1 MARDI
6 EENYI
11 LWMDAF
17 LRLMQKENYFDI
29 SVEDIAREA
38 GMSRVG
44 FYNYFPDKEE
54 LLWKTYRYVFMEVE
68 TKVTSMDPT
77 TLLSD
82 GKPLTYYVFENVKK
96 NRAFFRNLFCEGMP
110 FEFQAKLT
118 DYIAK
123 ESFRTHEDLRKKYR
137 RTDFPYFLIN
147 EYLTGALLAVL
158 RSILSTDAEWDSER
172 LSEFFTALA
181 APGILSML
189 ANQT

>member
-6 EENYI
+6 EGNYAV
-11 LWMDAF
+11 WMDAF
-17 LRLMQKENYFDI
+17 LRLMQRENYFDI

-38 GMSRVG
+38 RMSRVG

-54 LLWKTYRYVFMEVE
+54 LLWKTYRYVFLEVE
-68 TKVTSMDPT
+68 TRVASMDPT

-96 NRAFFRNLFCEGMP
+96 NRQFFRNLFCHGMP
-110 FEFQAKLT
+110 YDFQTRLA

-123 ESFRTHEDLRKKYR
+123 ESFRTHEGLRKRYT

-158 RSILSTDAEWDSER
+158 RSILSREEEWDSER

-189 ANQT
+189 TNPA